1 MQWRPGWF
9 IVSTP
14 GRPLFAGAVHM
25 GSLNNSTTRP
35 ATRPKGTM
43 TLQARDAAESSGEAS
58 TRLAESSI
66 STDIGFLLAKLHAAG
81 SVLNNAALAEFGL
94 KERSYSVLALA
105 CGNLG
110 PTQRE
115 LAEFLSLDPSQ
126 IVALIDELEQRG
138 LVERKP
144 GPSDRRQ
151 KLVTA
156 TKTGRTLHAA
166 AQKAAQAA
174 EAQQLAMLTGE
185 EVASLRSILRKAV
198 WSANPADR

>member
-1 MQWRPGWF
+1 
-9 IVSTP
+9 
-14 GRPLFAGAVHM
+14 
-25 GSLNNSTTRP
+25 
-35 ATRPKGTM
+35 M

-58 TRLAESSI
+58 ARLADSSI

-126 IVALIDELEQRG
+126 IVALIDELEHRG

>member
-1 MQWRPGWF
+1 
-9 IVSTP
+9 
-14 GRPLFAGAVHM
+14 
-25 GSLNNSTTRP
+25 
-35 ATRPKGTM
+35 
-43 TLQARDAAESSGEAS
+43 
-58 TRLAESSI
+58 
-66 STDIGFLLAKLHAAG
+66 
-81 SVLNNAALAEFGL
+81 
-94 KERSYSVLALA
+94 VLALA

-156 TKTGRTLHAA
+156 TKAGRTLHAA

>member
-1 MQWRPGWF
+1 MTQQ
-9 IVSTP
+9 
-14 GRPLFAGAVHM
+14 VH
-25 GSLNNSTTRP
+25 
-35 ATRPKGTM
+35 
-43 TLQARDAAESSGEAS
+43 DAAESSGEVS

-126 IVALIDELEQRG
+126 IVALIDELQQRG

-151 KLVTA
+151 KLVSA
-156 TKTGRTLHAA
+156 TKAGRTLHTA

-174 EAQQLAMLTGE
+174 ESRQLVMLTGE
-185 EVASLRSILRKAV
+185 EVASLRSILCKAV
-198 WSANPADR
+198 WSGDPVER

>member
-1 MQWRPGWF
+1 
-9 IVSTP
+9 
-14 GRPLFAGAVHM
+14 
-25 GSLNNSTTRP
+25 
-35 ATRPKGTM
+35 M

-151 KLVTA
+151 KLVCPPQ
-156 TKTGRTLHAA
+156 KRAA
-166 AQKAAQAA
+166 PSTVPRRRPPKPPKRNSWPC
-174 EAQQLAMLTGE
+174 LPRE

-198 WSANPADR
+198 WSAHPADR

>member
-1 MQWRPGWF
+1 MTQQ
-9 IVSTP
+9 
-14 GRPLFAGAVHM
+14 VH
-25 GSLNNSTTRP
+25 
-35 ATRPKGTM
+35 
-43 TLQARDAAESSGEAS
+43 DAAESSGEVS

-126 IVALIDELEQRG
+126 IVALIDELEQRD

-151 KLVTA
+151 KLVSA
-156 TKTGRTLHAA
+156 TKAGRTLHTA

-174 EAQQLAMLTGE
+174 ESRQLVMLTGE

-198 WSANPADR
+198 WSGNPVER

>member
-1 MQWRPGWF
+1 
-9 IVSTP
+9 
-14 GRPLFAGAVHM
+14 M
-25 GSLNNSTTRP
+25 GSLNNSTNETAP
-35 ATRPKGTM
+35 CPKGIM
-43 TLQARDAAESSGEAS
+43 TLQATDAVGNSSEPPAL
-58 TRLAESSI
+58 LAESSI
-66 STDIGFLLAKLHAAG
+66 SNDVGFLLAKLHAAG

-126 IVALIDELEQRG
+126 IVALIDELEERG

-144 GPSDRRQ
+144 GISDRRQ
-151 KLVTA
+151 KLVAATA
-156 TKTGRTLHAA
+156 EGRKVHAA
-166 AQKAAQAA
+166 AQKATKAA
-174 EAQQLAMLTGE
+174 EARHLNMLTTQ

-198 WSANPADR
+198 WAENAPTT